1 MYPVQW
7 MLFICLARRTLFM
20 YPVQRTLFMYP
31 AQRMLFVGSAYIN
44 DEPPHETVEAGAS
57 FPFMRPVP
65 VPEAGALLS
74 VSGVSD

>member
-1 MYPVQW
+1 MLFMYPVRL
-7 MLFICLARRTLFM
+7 MLFICL
-20 YPVQRTLFMYP
+20 

-44 DEPPHETVEAGAS
+44 DGPPPEAVEVGAS